1 MMITS
6 EEYQRALRHAAE
18 QTGPVVADIICRW
31 CGGRRIGTVSR
42 RPRGLYLVS
51 VVEEMEI
58 LGIELILRVHAQGKS
73 WKHLVPSEM
82 TEEQVERIIALVTRQ
97 PDYKPRTERITPAH
111 QRWHALLD
119 LFPDGLPDNRY
130 QVTVGCPVHGR
141 INFDSR
147 QLRDAISQARKRIR
161 FVVPLQT

>member
-51 VVEEMEI
+51 MVDELEI
-58 LGIELILRVHAQGKS
+58 LSIELILRAHAQGKS
-73 WKHLVPSEM
+73 WKHLVPSEW
-82 TEEQVERIIALVTRQ
+82 TEEQVESVITLVTGQ
-97 PDYKPRTERITPAH
+97 PDYKPRTERVPPAH

-119 LFPDGLPDNRY
+119 LYPDDLPANRY

-141 INFDSR
+141 ITFDSR
-147 QLRDAISQARKRIR
+147 QLRDAIRHARKRIR
-161 FVVPLQT
+161 FVVPLST